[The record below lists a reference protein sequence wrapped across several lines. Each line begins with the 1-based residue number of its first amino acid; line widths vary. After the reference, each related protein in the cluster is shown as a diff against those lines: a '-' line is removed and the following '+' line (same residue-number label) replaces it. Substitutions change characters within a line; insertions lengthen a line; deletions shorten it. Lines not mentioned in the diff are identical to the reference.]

1 MDKLVELRS
10 AWEDALPGFLRGEFF
25 RRLQAGTL
33 NLEHY
38 KALLREVYYNT
49 RENPPTFAMMVAHLR
64 GRKRDLAAKIYRHCL
79 AETGHHEMALE
90 DLAAVGGETAGIP
103 GGLPLPTTEAL
114 IAFPVY
120 QIQHGNPIGYLGYVY
135 HLEMLP
141 ALQGG
146 SLLAKLSEMGVPEAA
161 MGFLAEHAKLDPAH
175 VRWLEDYIT
184 QAAETRED
192 LDAIIRCMRGTSALH
207 GLMLQGILDS
217 VPERRDWIPMGP
229 EVSVAAAKIPAKPVN

>member
-10 AWEDALPGFLRGEFF
+10 AWEDALQGTLTGEFF
-25 RRLQAGTL
+25 RRLEAGNL

-38 KALLREVYYNT
+38 KALLREIYYNT

-90 DLAAVGGETAGIP
+90 DLRALGGMTADIP
-103 GGLPLPTTEAL
+103 GGKPLPTTEAL

-141 ALQGG
+141 ALRGG
-146 SLLAKLSEMGVPEAA
+146 AIVAKMAAMGVPESAL
-161 MGFLAEHAKLDPAH
+161 GFIGEHAKLDPAH
-175 VRWLEDYIT
+175 VGWLEDYIA

-192 LDAIIRCMRGTSALH
+192 LDAIIRCARGTAALH
-207 GLMLQGILDS
+207 GLMLQGVVDS
-217 VPERRDWIPMGP
+217 VPDHGDWIPR
-229 EVSVAAAKIPAKPVN
+229 VSLNPAASAKSMVRPGA